1 MKLKKYNEALFSSRE
16 LWGVDD
22 DDDNPDMGYHDEDG
36 NYNLYGRKSKS
47 LSDMRKEETKKKY
60 DMLYLKTIFNEI
72 LEDTKDLLDDHF
84 VNALD
89 RDAKTSIS
97 KVNKA
102 DHVGFFGRY
111 RIVGNYSK
119 SDKTL
124 AGYAKSF
131 GSLTEDFLDIET
143 GLKHLEMEFKNESIF
158 GDDFPPTTFIYEVK
172 LSQNDRGISYEFILD
187 MKF

>member
-1 MKLKKYNEALFSSRE
+1 MKLRKYNEAQFSERE
-16 LWGVDD
+16 LWGWSE
-22 DDDNPDMGYHDEDG
+22 G
-36 NYNLYGRKSKS
+36 KSEKP
-47 LSDMRKEETKKKY
+47 KKDY

-84 VNALD
+84 VAALD
-89 RDAKTSIS
+89 RDAQTSIS
-97 KVNKA
+97 KVNKS
-102 DHVGFFGRY
+102 DHVGFYGRY

-143 GLKHLEMEFKNESIF
+143 GLKHLEMEFKEESIF
-158 GDDFPPTTFIYEVK
+158 GEDFPITAFTHTLNVTH
-172 LSQNDRGISYEFILD
+172 NDRGISYEFILD

>member
-1 MKLKKYNEALFSSRE
+1 MKLRKYNEALFSARE
-16 LWGVDD
+16 LWGYDD
-22 DDDNPDMGYHDEDG
+22 DRTPP
-36 NYNLYGRKSKS
+36 
-47 LSDMRKEETKKKY
+47 KKDY

-84 VNALD
+84 VAALD
-89 RDAKTSIS
+89 RDAQTSIS

-102 DHVGFFGRY
+102 DHIGFYGRY
-111 RIVGNYSK
+111 RIIGNYSK
-119 SDKTL
+119 EDKTL
-124 AGYAKSF
+124 GGYAKVF

-158 GDDFPPTTFIYEVK
+158 GEEFPHTEFSHTVK
-172 LSQNDRGISYEFILD
+172 LTHNDRGISYEFILD

>member
-1 MKLKKYNEALFSSRE
+1 MKLRRYNEAFEEGHLYDKEGNDLGVWKSAWRE
-16 LWGVDD
+16 EV
-22 DDDNPDMGYHDEDG
+22 E
-36 NYNLYGRKSKS
+36 RKLAQDANKQ
-47 LSDMRKEETKKKY
+47 KY

-84 VNALD
+84 VAALD
-89 RDAKTSIS
+89 RSAETTIS

-111 RIVGNYSK
+111 RIIGNYSK
-119 SDKTL
+119 EDKTL
-124 AGYAKSF
+124 SGYAKTF

-143 GLKHLEMEFKNESIF
+143 GLKHLELEYKDESIF
-158 GDDFPPTTFIYEVK
+158 GEDFPPTTFSHTLKVTH
-172 LSQNDRGISYEFILD
+172 NDRGVSYEFVLD

>member
-1 MKLKKYNEALFSSRE
+1 MKLRKYNEAFEEGHLYDKE
-16 LWGVDD
+16 
-22 DDDNPDMGYHDEDG
+22 G
-36 NYNLYGRKSKS
+36 NDVGKFQKAWHEEVERKLKQN
-47 LSDMRKEETKKKY
+47 
-60 DMLYLKTIFNEI
+60 MLYLKTIFNEI

-84 VNALD
+84 VAALD
-89 RDAKTSIS
+89 RDAQTSIS

-102 DHVGFFGRY
+102 DHIGFYGRY
-111 RIVGNYSK
+111 RIIGNYSK

-124 AGYAKSF
+124 GGYAKVF

-158 GDDFPPTTFIYEVK
+158 GADFPPTTFSHTLKVTH
-172 LSQNDRGISYEFILD
+172 NDRGVSYEFILD

>member
-1 MKLKKYNEALFSSRE
+1 MKLKKYNEARFSARE

-22 DDDNPDMGYHDEDG
+22 DDDRTPP
-36 NYNLYGRKSKS
+36 
-47 LSDMRKEETKKKY
+47 KKDY

-84 VNALD
+84 VNTLD

-111 RIVGNYSK
+111 RIVGNY
-119 SDKTL
+119 
-124 AGYAKSF
+124 G
-131 GSLTEDFLDIET
+131 
-143 GLKHLEMEFKNESIF
+143 
-158 GDDFPPTTFIYEVK
+158 
-172 LSQNDRGISYEFILD
+172 
-187 MKF
+187 

>member
-1 MKLKKYNEALFSSRE
+1 MKLRKYNEADHDDNMKKYFSSD
-16 LWGVDD
+16 W
-22 DDDNPDMGYHDEDG
+22 Y
-36 NYNLYGRKSKS
+36 KKIS
-47 LSDMRKEETKKKY
+47 TKPAKDY
-60 DMLYLKTIFNEI
+60 DMLYLKTIFPEI

-84 VNALD
+84 VAALD
-89 RDAKTSIS
+89 REATTSIS

-102 DHVGFFGRY
+102 DHVGFYGRY

-143 GLKHLEMEFKNESIF
+143 GLKHLEMEFKEESIF
-158 GDDFPPTTFIYEVK
+158 GEDFPPTTFSHTLKVTH
-172 LSQNDRGISYEFILD
+172 NDSGVSYEFILD

>member
-1 MKLKKYNEALFSSRE
+1 MKLKKYNEARFSARE

-22 DDDNPDMGYHDEDG
+22 DDDRTPP
-36 NYNLYGRKSKS
+36 
-47 LSDMRKEETKKKY
+47 KKDY

-111 RIVGNYSK
+111 RIIGNYSK
-119 SDKTL
+119 EDRSLPGLAKT
-124 AGYAKSF
+124 F

-158 GDDFPPTTFIYEVK
+158 GEDFPPTTFIYEVK
-172 LSQNDRGISYEFILD
+172 LSQNDRGISYEFVLD

>member
-1 MKLKKYNEALFSSRE
+1 MKLRKYNEAFSARE
-16 LWGVDD
+16 LWGYDD
-22 DDDNPDMGYHDEDG
+22 DDDDRTPP
-36 NYNLYGRKSKS
+36 
-47 LSDMRKEETKKKY
+47 KKDY

-84 VNALD
+84 VAALD
-89 RDAKTSIS
+89 REATTSIS

-102 DHVGFFGRY
+102 DHVGFYGRY
-111 RIVGNYSK
+111 RIIGNYSK
-119 SDKTL
+119 EDKTL

-143 GLKHLEMEFKNESIF
+143 GLKHLEMEFREESIF
-158 GDDFPPTTFIYEVK
+158 GADFPPTTFSHTLKVTH
-172 LSQNDRGISYEFILD
+172 NDRGVSYEFILD

>member
-1 MKLKKYNEALFSSRE
+1 MKLKKYSEALFSSRE

-22 DDDNPDMGYHDEDG
+22 DDDRTSP
-36 NYNLYGRKSKS
+36 
-47 LSDMRKEETKKKY
+47 KKDY

-89 RDAKTSIS
+89 RDAQTSIS

-102 DHVGFFGRY
+102 DHVGFYGRY
-111 RIVGNYSK
+111 RIIGNYSK
-119 SDKTL
+119 EDKTL
-124 AGYAKSF
+124 TGYAKTF

-143 GLKHLEMEFKNESIF
+143 GVKHLEMEFKNESIF
-158 GDDFPPTTFIYEVK
+158 GEEFPHTEFSHTVK
-172 LSQNDRGISYEFILD
+172 LTHNDRGISYEFILD

>member
-1 MKLKKYNEALFSSRE
+1 MKLRKYNEAFEEGHLYDRE
-16 LWGVDD
+16 
-22 DDDNPDMGYHDEDG
+22 G
-36 NYNLYGRKSKS
+36 NDLGMFKSAWREEVERK
-47 LSDMRKEETKKKY
+47 LAQDANKKY

-84 VNALD
+84 VAALD
-89 RDAKTSIS
+89 RDAQTSIS

-102 DHVGFFGRY
+102 DHVGFYGRY

-124 AGYAKSF
+124 GGYAKVF

-143 GLKHLEMEFKNESIF
+143 GLKHLEMEFKDESIF
-158 GDDFPPTTFIYEVK
+158 GADFPPTTFSHTLKVTH
-172 LSQNDRGISYEFILD
+172 NDGGVSYEFILD

>member
-1 MKLKKYNEALFSSRE
+1 MKLRKYNEALFSARE
-16 LWGVDD
+16 LWGYDD
-22 DDDNPDMGYHDEDG
+22 DDRTPP
-36 NYNLYGRKSKS
+36 
-47 LSDMRKEETKKKY
+47 KKDY

-84 VNALD
+84 VAALD
-89 RDAKTSIS
+89 RDAQTSIS
-97 KVNKA
+97 KVQIRQSHILHKA
-102 DHVGFFGRY
+102 DHVGFYGRY

-119 SDKTL
+119 EDKTL
-124 AGYAKSF
+124 GGYAKVF

-158 GDDFPPTTFIYEVK
+158 GEEFPITTFTHTLNVTH
-172 LSQNDRGISYEFILD
+172 NDRGISYEFILD

>member
-1 MKLKKYNEALFSSRE
+1 MKLRKYNEALFSNRE
-16 LWGVDD
+16 LWGDD
-22 DDDNPDMGYHDEDG
+22 DDPDMGYQDKDG
-36 NYNLYGRKSKS
+36 KYNLYGRKANS
-47 LSDMRKEETKKKY
+47 LSDMRKEEEKKQKY
-60 DMLYLKTIFNEI
+60 DMLYLKTIFPEI

-84 VNALD
+84 VAALD
-89 RDAKTSIS
+89 REATTSIS

-102 DHVGFFGRY
+102 DHVGFYGRY

-143 GLKHLEMEFKNESIF
+143 GLKHLEMEFKEESIF
-158 GDDFPPTTFIYEVK
+158 GEDFPPTTFSHTLKVTH
-172 LSQNDRGISYEFILD
+172 NDSGVSYEFILD